1 MASFLFILSSA
12 LLLISVYYALK
23 NRSWLFSLIALCTG
37 IGLGLFILD
46 PRLLF
51 VHSLALI
58 VIGIGSFLLLSF
70 FYADNTRLK
79 WTRVTLLILALS
91 PFLFK
96 LANWPGA
103 QVLLWNFIPCLLLFV
118 FLFLERRKIDE
129 QPFYELAICFM
140 TMGFSFLH

>member
-12 LLLISVYYALK
+12 LFLISIYYAIK
-23 NRSWLFSLIALCTG
+23 NSSWLFSLIALCTG
-37 IGLGLFILD
+37 IGLGLFVLD

-79 WTRVTLLILALS
+79 WTRVTLLILALA

-103 QVLLWNFIPCLLLFV
+103 PLLLWSFIPCMLLFV

-129 QPFYELAICFM
+129 QPFYELALCFM
-140 TMGFSFLH
+140 IMGFCFLN